1 MNNVVVTGATGF
13 VGRVLVRQLLEQDYS
28 VIATRRRGSAVTQPE
43 DTRLQWLDYDLGDD
57 KGISSGKLENI
68 DTVLHLAGLV
78 HQPEKQSQE
87 DYIKLNSLATER
99 LAAAAVNTGVKH
111 FIFISSIKVNGD
123 VSPAKGFTEQDS
135 PAPLDI
141 YSESKLQAESLL
153 IEACERSDMHYTIL
167 RPPLVFGPGVKANFL
182 QLMKFVQRG
191 MPLPFSAINNKR
203 SLIYVDNLCNALI
216 TCMENPDA
224 RDNLFLVKDV
234 DLSTR
239 QLVEALANGFN
250 MKPRLFSAPESLLE
264 FAAALTGNTDRL
276 NKLISNLV
284 VDDTS
289 FRNKTGWKPA
299 VNFEKAIELTTDW
312 YKTDCLK

>member
-111 FIFISSIKVNGD
+111 FIF
-123 VSPAKGFTEQDS
+123 
-135 PAPLDI
+135 
-141 YSESKLQAESLL
+141 
-153 IEACERSDMHYTIL
+153 
-167 RPPLVFGPGVKANFL
+167 
-182 QLMKFVQRG
+182 
-191 MPLPFSAINNKR
+191 
-203 SLIYVDNLCNALI
+203 
-216 TCMENPDA
+216 
-224 RDNLFLVKDV
+224 
-234 DLSTR
+234 
-239 QLVEALANGFN
+239 
-250 MKPRLFSAPESLLE
+250 
-264 FAAALTGNTDRL
+264 
-276 NKLISNLV
+276 
-284 VDDTS
+284 
-289 FRNKTGWKPA
+289 
-299 VNFEKAIELTTDW
+299 
-312 YKTDCLK
+312 